1 MRPLGDMGI
10 LNLLTLHILSDGS
23 TVSIHS
29 REEDG
34 TISNATYVFRY
45 TLSEPGPGTNG
56 SQVQSNP
63 HEAIFD
69 PSGEFLFVP
78 DRGADLLYVYHVASS
93 LNVTII
99 QTLRF
104 EPGTGP
110 RHVTFR
116 VFNETRTYMYLIS
129 ELDNSIRVF
138 TVDGVRNNHRGTSQ
152 RSLANITINL
162 TQRVSTLGANL
173 NRTSPNNRDLAAE
186 VALSNDGRFAYA
198 SNRNTVNFNSD
209 TVAIY
214 SVHPGLNNDRNHLR
228 YLGYNLTYGKTPRH
242 FSLSKDPQTRY
253 AAFGNEVSNNLVILE
268 RSELTGFFTEI
279 KGNLSVGTLDITQ
292 NSGPTAIIW
301 SSV

>member
-1 MRPLGDMGI
+1 MRERK
-10 LNLLTLHILSDGS
+10 LLTFQNLSDGS

-34 TISNATYVFRY
+34 SIGDATYVFKY
-45 TLSEPGPGTNG
+45 TLSKQGPGTNG

-93 LNVTII
+93 FDVAII

-110 RHVTFR
+110 RHLTFR
-116 VFNETRTYMYLIS
+116 AFNETRTYMYLVS

-152 RSLANITINL
+152 GSPRNITISL

-173 NRTSPNNRDLAAE
+173 NRTAPNNRDIAAE
-186 VALSNDGRFAYA
+186 VALSNDGKFAYV

-214 SVHPGLNNDRNHLR
+214 SVHPGLNNDRNNLR

-268 RSELTGFFTEI
+268 RSDLTGFFTEI
-279 KGNLSVGTLDITQ
+279 KGNLSVGALDITQ

-301 SSV
+301 SCV